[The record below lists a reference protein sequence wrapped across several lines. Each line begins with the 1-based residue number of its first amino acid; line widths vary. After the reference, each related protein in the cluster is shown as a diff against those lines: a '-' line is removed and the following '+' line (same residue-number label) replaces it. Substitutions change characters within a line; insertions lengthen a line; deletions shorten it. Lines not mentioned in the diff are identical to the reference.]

1 MLGSQQHQET
11 WWKSRN
17 KHLSAGWAA
26 YCFLTEVRQG
36 TAKMTVVC
44 VWLWSKL
51 TYEKKRTT
59 NRSNARCLH
68 VRLTLCSDKIF
79 KRLLCVCVFYLG
91 KRIPKCVC
99 VCECVFGPSNC
110 SSGLR
115 FCQAVTQ
122 QGSDR
127 SGLTLMGIGCI
138 ILVITALYS
147 PKVGARTHTDI
158 HKRFICRSA
167 KKQKTG

>member
-1 MLGSQQHQET
+1 MRKCVQQTAVTLGVFMCYGFV
-11 WWKSRN
+11 N
-17 KHLSAGWAA
+17 
-26 YCFLTEVRQG
+26 
-36 TAKMTVVC
+36 
-44 VWLWSKL
+44 
-51 TYEKKRTT
+51 
-59 NRSNARCLH
+59 

-79 KRLLCVCVFYLG
+79 KRLLCVCVCVFYLG

-99 VCECVFGPSNC
+99 VCECECVFGPSNC

-158 HKRFICRSA
+158 HKRFICLSA
-167 KKQKTG
+167 KKTENRINSLT